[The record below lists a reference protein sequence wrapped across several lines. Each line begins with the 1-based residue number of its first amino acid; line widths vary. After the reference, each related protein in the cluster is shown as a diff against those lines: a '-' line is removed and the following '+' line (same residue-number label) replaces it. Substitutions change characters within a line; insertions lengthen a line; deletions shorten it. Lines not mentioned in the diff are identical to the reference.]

1 VTDETGPTRPD
12 KPHFQSVDSWSDAAE
27 LLAFEPAVPM
37 DTAGHALESLA
48 VFVRDHR
55 MRELPP
61 EDRSLEAF
69 YSAFVFTQSHHSPA
83 RAREAAL
90 ATPYGL
96 DPRPIE
102 VGVHEGRGY
111 ERGPDPA
118 PGDPDPPMPAVVVWH
133 AGAMFYLLASEELD
147 VAALLRIAR
156 SVPEPGA
163 G

>member
-1 VTDETGPTRPD
+1 MSEMSDN
-12 KPHFQSVDSWSDAAE
+12 PHFQSVASWSEAAA
-27 LLAFEPAVPM
+27 LLTFEPAVPT
-37 DTAGHALESLA
+37 DTAGHALDTLA
-48 VFVRDHR
+48 VFMRDHR
-55 MRELPP
+55 MRELPA

-69 YSAFVFTQSHHSPA
+69 YAAFVFTQSRHTPE

-96 DPRPIE
+96 DARPVE
-102 VGVHEGRGY
+102 VGRHEGRGY

-133 AGAMFYLLASEELD
+133 ADEMFYLLASEELD

-156 SVPEPGA
+156 SVPELEA
-163 G
+163 D

>member
-1 VTDETGPTRPD
+1 MTAGDSATTSD
-12 KPHFQSVDSWSDAAE
+12 NPHFQSVGAWSEAAA
-27 LLAFEPAVPM
+27 LLTFEPAVPA

-69 YSAFVFTQSHHSPA
+69 YAAFVFAQSRHTPA

-90 ATPYGL
+90 TTPYGL
-96 DPRPIE
+96 DARPVA

-111 ERGPDPA
+111 ERGPDPP
-118 PGDPDPPMPAVVVWH
+118 PGDPDPSMPAVVVWH
-133 AGAMFYLLASEELD
+133 AGEMFFLLASEVLD

-156 SVPEPGA
+156 SVPEVGV